1 MLIRK
6 SLIKSEDP
14 SSPTGGSSVY
24 ESNTLK
30 NRQLSDRPSAPSS
43 YPHIQLADTNSL
55 TSQPL
60 AAPPSNTLTDMGMSS
75 FPPPVPTSNIIA
87 GMSLYNM
94 PSSLSLLQATQIYQR
109 LNPQLPYLNFPS
121 FLSLLPQNNESCL
134 SQKPSQREDYTSPNR
149 SSPASSLPPL
159 SSKREVLSRPASPQ
173 SLPAQSSHCP
183 SSPSPSPPLASRKR
197 AADSPPEQ
205 DAPIDLSAK
214 RPKYSPPV
222 SLPDLTPINLPF
234 SFLQLP
240 SVVPSAPPAAPVDLT
255 SNAWA

>member
-1 MLIRK
+1 MFIRN
-6 SLIKSEDP
+6 SHIKSENP
-14 SSPTGGSSVY
+14 TSPTGGSFIY
-24 ESNTLK
+24 ANNTLE
-30 NRQLSDRPSAPSS
+30 NRHLSDKPSAPFS

-75 FPPPVPTSNIIA
+75 FPLPVPTSNIIA

-109 LNPQLPYLNFPS
+109 LNPQLPYLNIQS
-121 FLSLLPQNNESCL
+121 ILSLLPQNNESCL
-134 SQKPSQREDYTSPNR
+134 SQKPSQSEACPSSNR
-149 SSPASSLPPL
+149 SSPASSLPPPA
-159 SSKREVLSRPASPQ
+159 SKREVLSSPVSPQ
-173 SLPAQSSHCP
+173 SLPAQSSLYP

-205 DAPIDLSAK
+205 DAPIDLSVK

-240 SVVPSAPPAAPVDLT
+240 SVVPSAAPAVPVDLT
-255 SNAWA
+255 STA